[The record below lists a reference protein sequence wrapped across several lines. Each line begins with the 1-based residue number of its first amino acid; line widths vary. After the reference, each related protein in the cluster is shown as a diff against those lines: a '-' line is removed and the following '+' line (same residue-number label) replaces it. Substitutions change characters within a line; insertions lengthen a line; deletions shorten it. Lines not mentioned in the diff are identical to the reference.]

1 MPIAVTEKPAAALAA
16 PPPMMTA
23 HFDLLRRIDRRE
35 IDRLA
40 THLAHL
46 DTDGWLEQSYCTE
59 WRVYQ
64 VVSHLASG
72 ARTNLGFLANWF
84 DGAPPLSPEQMQGI
98 WAHFDALQ
106 PGQMLGEFQSAV
118 QDFFA
123 RLDVLPA
130 DAGAQEVDTFL
141 GRQPA
146 QVMLGFRLQEVVL
159 HTWDVLVARDRSAR
173 LPADAMELLLSVQ
186 MQFRAF
192 RTPALLA
199 GKRVQIGTPDGTWQ
213 RLIDFSGEK
222 PAVTED
228 PAATA
233 DIHVEAPAE
242 EIVRLFGGRH
252 FLPGSLPRLTWQ
264 GGSYGEVV
272 ALNVFG
278 S

>member
-1 MPIAVTEKPAAALAA
+1 
-16 PPPMMTA
+16 MTA

-40 THLAHL
+40 THLAQL

-72 ARTNLGFLANWF
+72 ARINLGSLANWF

-141 GRQPA
+141 GRVPA
-146 QVMLGFRLQEVVL
+146 HVMLGFRLQEVVL
-159 HTWDVLVARDRSAR
+159 HTWDVLVARDR
-173 LPADAMELLLSVQ
+173 
-186 MQFRAF
+186 
-192 RTPALLA
+192 
-199 GKRVQIGTPDGTWQ
+199 
-213 RLIDFSGEK
+213 
-222 PAVTED
+222 
-228 PAATA
+228 
-233 DIHVEAPAE
+233 
-242 EIVRLFGGRH
+242 
-252 FLPGSLPRLTWQ
+252 
-264 GGSYGEVV
+264 
-272 ALNVFG
+272 
-278 S
+278 